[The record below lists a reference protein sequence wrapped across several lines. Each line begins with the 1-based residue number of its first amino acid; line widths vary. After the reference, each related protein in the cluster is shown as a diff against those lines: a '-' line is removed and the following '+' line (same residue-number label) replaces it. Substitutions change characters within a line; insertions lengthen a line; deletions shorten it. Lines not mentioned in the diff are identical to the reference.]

1 MNKELYKR
9 IVEDYMNAKNEN
21 NKVLEY
27 NLGEILRNLDRLSMN
42 INRELSNDDCLILL
56 KSTYYNIIDSNYE
69 YEISNDKN
77 IQVVLNKIKD
87 YFKELNYNIDTY
99 NKLILSNGIMYKS
112 YKENIETSDNDNSIA
127 NFLKVIS
134 HIILVLTIVGIIGI
148 LIFSTTN
155 KIIIISSIIII
166 KLIITG
172 FISAIVF
179 RTFAEII
186 YILDDIRKKI

>member
-1 MNKELYKR
+1 MSYVLFRDIFKSPEKYAGQTIKVAGWVRTIRASKAFGFIEL
-9 IVEDYMNAKNEN
+9 
-21 NKVLEY
+21 
-27 NLGEILRNLDRLSMN
+27 
-42 INRELSNDDCLILL
+42 NDG
-56 KSTYYNIIDSNYE
+56 THY
-69 YEISNDKN
+69 KN

-134 HIILVLTIVGIIGI
+134 LIILGLTIVGIIGI

-155 KIIIISSIIII
+155 KIIIISTIIII

-179 RTFAEII
+179 RTFAEMI